1 MRPPLRTTNWVVKVS
16 KLCNLRCRYCYEW
29 DELHRTER
37 MSLVDWEVLLRSIRS
52 YHERRS
58 AELDGSFTTTIIWH
72 GGEPLLLPLP
82 YLRSVFELQRQLLG
96 TLLETGAI
104 VNALQTN
111 LYRISDQQIE
121 LLKAERVEL
130 GVSCDVVG
138 GVRLS
143 LGNRETE
150 EQIMRNVDRV
160 SAAGLHFGAITVLGA
175 HTAPRITDIYD
186 FYRSLG
192 ISVRFLPIF
201 AAPLNTPEAPFALT
215 VPQAEEALARLF
227 VHWVEQKRRVSVLPI
242 NDCIETVA
250 RSRIGSPTWTYDR
263 RVGEWAF
270 IVNTDGMLYQTHEAY
285 DKRWAL
291 GNIFEQSIDGVLK
304 ARPYRASFARDRAL
318 VARVCSGCHWKK
330 GCSTLPAF
338 DGSLAGG
345 QESRCNYAHSLC
357 TFIDEYFTSHGFS
370 HEQITG
376 LLPKNS
382 H

>member
-37 MSLVDWEVLLRSIRS
+37 MSLVDWEGLLRSIRS

-82 YLRSVFELQRQLLG
+82 YLRSVFEIQRQVFG
-96 TLLETGAI
+96 TLLETGAV

-111 LYRISDQQIE
+111 LYRISDEQIE

-150 EQIMRNVDRV
+150 EHIMRNVDRV
-160 SAAGLHFGAITVLGA
+160 TAAGLHFGAITVLGA

-192 ISVRFLPIF
+192 ISVRFLPMF
-201 AAPLNTPEAPFALT
+201 AAPLNTPDASFALT

-227 VHWVEQKRRVSVLPI
+227 IHWVEQKRRVAGTLLSVRYQPAGSTTALYARPK
-242 NDCIETVA
+242 A
-250 RSRIGSPTWTYDR
+250 RSQISSSPSTR
-263 RVGEWAF
+263 
-270 IVNTDGMLYQTHEAY
+270 
-285 DKRWAL
+285 
-291 GNIFEQSIDGVLK
+291 
-304 ARPYRASFARDRAL
+304 YR
-318 VARVCSGCHWKK
+318 
-330 GCSTLPAF
+330 T
-338 DGSLAGG
+338 
-345 QESRCNYAHSLC
+345 ESV
-357 TFIDEYFTSHGFS
+357 
-370 HEQITG
+370 
-376 LLPKNS
+376 
-382 H
+382 